1 MRVGIVAEQLRQRIP
16 GGIGT
21 YTTGLLRGL
30 MELDDDAL
38 DVVAITSRAPGD
50 DPLVRL
56 GVEVVAS
63 PLGHRAVV
71 KLWDWGLAIPR
82 GSYDVLHL
90 TSMAGP
96 LPTRGPVT
104 TVMVHDLA
112 WRTHPELTT
121 SRGARWHE
129 AGLKRAKQAA
139 HALITPSDEVAAMLL
154 DDGIA
159 AERVVV
165 IGEGSDHLPSPDHE
179 AATALLDEHQVA
191 ASFVL
196 TVSTLEPRKNL
207 GRLVE
212 AHEAASAG
220 GAIPLVIVGPAGW
233 GPDVVAPPGAVLVGA
248 QSGPILAALYERCA
262 AFVYV
267 PISEG
272 FGLPPLEALAH
283 GASVIASST
292 VPSVRNAPDVVLV
305 DPHDTEG
312 LAGALA
318 VAMRDPVSDEQRAR
332 ARAFAAL
339 HRWRA
344 VAEEHQAL
352 WEQLS

>member
-1 MRVGIVAEQLRQRIP
+1 MKVGIVAEQLRQRIP

-21 YTTGLLRGL
+21 YATGLLRGL
-30 MELDDDAL
+30 VELDDDDL
-38 DVVAITSRAPGD
+38 DVVAITSRTPGD

-56 GVEVVAS
+56 GVEVAAS

-71 KLWDWGLAIPR
+71 KLWDWGLGRPR
-82 GSYDVLHL
+82 GSFDVLHL

-96 LPTRGPVT
+96 LSTRGPVT

-129 AGLKRAKQAA
+129 AGLKRATRVAR
-139 HALITPSDEVAAMLL
+139 ALVTPSAEVAAMLV
-154 DDGIA
+154 DDGVA
-159 AERVVV
+159 PERVVV
-165 IGEGSDHLPSPDHE
+165 IGEGSDHLPSPDPE
-179 AATALLDEHQVA
+179 AAQALLEEHQVTGP
-191 ASFVL
+191 FLL

-207 GRLVE
+207 ERLVE
-212 AHEAASAG
+212 AHAAASVG
-220 GAIPLVIVGPAGW
+220 GGVPLVIVGPAGW

-248 QSGPILAALYERCA
+248 QSGAVLAALYERCA

-267 PISEG
+267 PVTEG

-292 VPSVRNAPDVVLV
+292 VPSVRGAPDVVLV
-305 DPHDTEG
+305 DPCEVD
-312 LAGALA
+312 ALA
-318 VAMRDPVSDEQRAR
+318 SALVTAMRETVSGEQRDR
-332 ARAFAAL
+332 ARGFAGL

-344 VAEEHQAL
+344 VAEEHRAL
-352 WEQLS
+352 WERLS